1 MIRLTSP
8 FPESVTV
15 KAGKTRP
22 RRIIGVAYLAVP
34 EEIIHAAE
42 MLPFR
47 VSGDNEPLP
56 MELAEASSFPTTAPC
71 CAASGSK
78 SSKTST
84 PSWTAW

>member
-1 MIRLTSP
+1 MKTSFNALNEIIRLTSP

-15 KAGKTRP
+15 KAWKARA
-22 RRIIGVAYLAVP
+22 RRIIGAAYLAVP

-56 MELAEASSFPTTAPC
+56 IELANSQLLPNNCSVLRCRCT
-71 CAASGSK
+71 
-78 SSKTST
+78 
-84 PSWTAW
+84 